1 MANLITI
8 ENFPASNIAEIS
20 ALSADAAAGQAVINV
35 ENAQGIV
42 ADSYVL
48 VGVVGGEGGQI
59 LKVQS
64 VSTNQITFTTNLTI
78 KHYKGETVT
87 RIRSNQGKIYRATNV
102 DGTAPS
108 DGSFGV
114 IATVTLEADQLYTQ
128 YNDTTGGSGYWYKQ
142 TYYND
147 VSLVETALAD
157 ALAARGGNYG
167 NYTDVDS
174 VRIEAGIQ
182 NNRWIADQFVYS
194 KLLAAQSEVNASL
207 AIAGYTL
214 PMIPTPELVK
224 QITELLAAGY
234 VLIRDYGA
242 EHEATNKD
250 GFSKIKMAREMLA
263 KIESR
268 ETVLTDTTTG
278 VALASSDE
286 VRGYPDNTAA
296 DQTPSEDR
304 LFRISDR
311 Y

>member
-35 ENAQGIV
+35 DNAQGIV
-42 ADSYVL
+42 VDAYVL
-48 VGVVGGEGGQI
+48 VGIVGGEGGQI

-64 VSTNQITFTTNLTI
+64 VSTNQITFTTNLTV
-78 KHYKGETVT
+78 KHYRGEAVT
-87 RIRSNQGKIYRATNV
+87 RIRSNQAKIYRAANV
-102 DGTAPS
+102 DGTAPG
-108 DGSFGV
+108 DGSFGLLT
-114 IATVTLEADQLYTQ
+114 TVTLEADQLFTT
-128 YNDTTGGSGYWYKQ
+128 YNDTTGGDGYWYKQ
-142 TYYND
+142 TYIND

-157 ALAARGGNYG
+157 AIAQRGGNYG

-182 NNRWIADQFVYS
+182 NNRWITDQFVYS

-207 AIAGYTL
+207 SIAGYVL
-214 PMIPTPELVK
+214 PLTSVPELVK

-242 EHEATNKD
+242 EHESTNKD

-263 KIESR
+263 KLESK
-268 ETVLTDTTTG
+268 ETTLTDTTTG
-278 VALASSDE
+278 VALTSSNE

-296 DQTPSEDR
+296 DLTPSEDR